1 MLQGSITESGAGRV
15 QSEVFFFFFSLRKV
29 TRKPQGEDGT
39 QFKAEGPGNVA
50 MVLVKKMPVVGA

>member
-1 MLQGSITESGAGRV
+1 MR
-15 QSEVFFFFFSLRKV
+15 FFFFSLRKV

>member
-15 QSEVFFFFFSLRKV
+15 QSEVFFFFSLRKV